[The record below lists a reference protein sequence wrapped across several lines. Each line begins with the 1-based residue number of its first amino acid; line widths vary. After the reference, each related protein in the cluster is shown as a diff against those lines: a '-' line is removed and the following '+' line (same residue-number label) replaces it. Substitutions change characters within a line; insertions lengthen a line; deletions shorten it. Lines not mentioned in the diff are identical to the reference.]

1 MHQSIPPAPRPPR
14 ADPWELAFFLP
25 WMANS
30 RGRGLLS
37 WQKKK
42 RSEILNGNISEERIY
57 VTFWNNYPQSTTG
70 KREQSGVRSTWET
83 AGTHSGV
90 DDFSV
95 TSYRLAL
102 LLTARSLTFPY
113 LNVLVSCLSS
123 LACASNAAHWRNN
136 RRDMSVSIYSSQITV
151 FWFSQLI
158 CLISS
163 LNWLFETAFKRC
175 YGSVIII
182 ITIVHNTW
190 NGKIRPPLH
199 TFWWHKAVRY
209 ISEAGLFNVCQ

>member
-1 MHQSIPPAPRPPR
+1 MHQSIPPVPRPPR

-42 RSEILNGNISEERIY
+42 RSEILNGNISEERI
-57 VTFWNNYPQSTTG
+57 YPQSTTG

-123 LACASNAAHWRNN
+123 LACASNAAHSRNN

-151 FWFSQLI
+151 F
-158 CLISS
+158 
-163 LNWLFETAFKRC
+163 
-175 YGSVIII
+175 
-182 ITIVHNTW
+182 
-190 NGKIRPPLH
+190 
-199 TFWWHKAVRY
+199 
-209 ISEAGLFNVCQ
+209 